1 MQQDL
6 ETARL
11 LGEIQGQLRELNHS
25 SANRAQ
31 EAAAFARQLAK
42 LEVVPEQIARIEGRL
57 LTMEF
62 DKYKRDGAMGIGA
75 WLLKSPVVAWVISAG
90 VTAWAFL
97 TKGAG
102 Q

>member
-6 ETARL
+6 DSARL

-31 EAAAFARQLAK
+31 EAVAFARQLAK
-42 LEVVPEQIARIEGRL
+42 LEIVPEQIARIESRL
-57 LTMEF
+57 LAMEF
-62 DKYKRDGAMGIGA
+62 DKQKRDGALGIGA
-75 WLLKSPVVAWVISAG
+75 WLLRSPVMAWIVSAG
-90 VTAWAFL
+90 VATWAFL
-97 TKGAG
+97 TRGAG